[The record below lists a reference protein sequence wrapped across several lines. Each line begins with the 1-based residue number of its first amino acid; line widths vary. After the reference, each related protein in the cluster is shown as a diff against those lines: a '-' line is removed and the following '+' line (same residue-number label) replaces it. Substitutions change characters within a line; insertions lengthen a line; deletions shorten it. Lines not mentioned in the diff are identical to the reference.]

1 MNSGSNLEGKMGRPA
16 AQILQTEAAANKMEI
31 EVENEAAGRVHE
43 SFEEEKQ
50 VQGLNSQ
57 NSIMG
62 SDIEG
67 LPSSPSSLVSHKMKQ
82 ADSLDVEA
90 MCIPDIAQ
98 HEHKVINFSIIMQ
111 VAQHSLISTL
121 SVKSSTLC
129 LLHDYSVMKS
139 HHITQIFFLDCQIVC
154 LLTNLAWI
162 CTGLATS
169 SIFQIMGV
177 EDNMTNC

>member
-129 LLHDYSVMKS
+129 LLHDLLC
-139 HHITQIFFLDCQIVC
+139 HEITPHDTDFFLRLSDC
-154 LLTNLAWI
+154 LSLDKSGMDLHWI
-162 CTGLATS
+162 GN
-169 SIFQIMGV
+169 F
-177 EDNMTNC
+177 

>member
-1 MNSGSNLEGKMGRPA
+1 MSRPA
-16 AQILQTEAAANKMEI
+16 AQVLQTEAAANKMEI
-31 EVENEAAGRVHE
+31 DVENEAAGRVHE

-67 LPSSPSSLVSHKMKQ
+67 PPSSPSSLVSHKIKR

-90 MCIPDIAQ
+90 MFIPDIAQ
-98 HEHKVINFSIIMQ
+98 HEHEVINFSIIMQ
-111 VAQHSLISTL
+111 VTQHSLISTL

-129 LLHDYSVMKS
+129 LLHDLLC
-139 HHITQIFFLDCQIVC
+139 HEITPHDREIFFLDCQIVC

>member
-16 AQILQTEAAANKMEI
+16 AQVLQTEAAANKMEI

-111 VAQHSLISTL
+111 VAQHSLIL
-121 SVKSSTLC
+121 NSVSKIK
-129 LLHDYSVMKS
+129 YFV
-139 HHITQIFFLDCQIVC
+139 
-154 LLTNLAWI
+154 LA
-162 CTGLATS
+162 S
-169 SIFQIMGV
+169 
-177 EDNMTNC
+177 